1 MRVEVIEPAG
11 RADRHALLTRAF
23 ALRHDTFVEDRGW
36 EMLRRPDALDI
47 DEHDF
52 GAAIHFLALEAERVV
67 GYVRL
72 LAGHCDLVAAR
83 ADPVRVRETVGDVAV
98 NTVSRFCVD
107 RNSAAR
113 KSVVGNLLV
122 TTLQYAEKRAVGALL
137 FGTDSGL
144 IFVLRSIGLH
154 LEAAGAP
161 VDIAGRT
168 HQSVLLR
175 LDATVLPAVRRN
187 LSTWNRISNGEPVL
201 VMPGDL
207 GRPAAP
213 LRAGRGR

>member
-1 MRVEVIEPAG
+1 MRIEVIEPPG
-11 RADRHALLTRAF
+11 RADRHALLTQAF

-47 DEHDF
+47 DEHDL

-72 LAGHCDLVAAR
+72 VAGNRDMVAAR

-98 NTVSRFCVD
+98 YTLSRFCVD

-113 KSVVGNLLV
+113 KSMAGNLLV
-122 TTLQYAEKRAVGALL
+122 ATLEYAEKHAVGALL
-137 FGTDSGL
+137 LGTDSGL
-144 IFVLRSIGLH
+144 IFVLRSLGIRLQ
-154 LEAAGAP
+154 AAGAP
-161 VDIAGRT
+161 VDVAGRT

-175 LDATVLPAVRRN
+175 LDATVLSAVRRN
-187 LSTWNRISNGEPVL
+187 LSTWNRISNAEPTR
-201 VMPGDL
+201 VMP
-207 GRPAAP
+207 AM
-213 LRAGRGR
+213 